1 MTRQHL
7 VMAAV
12 LTAPLVVTACSGSTS
27 GAQGAAS
34 AKGTTSAHGV
44 QQVTI
49 HATNGFRFSP
59 STVTAHTGKLRI
71 TLVDDGSYPHNIS
84 FPTMHLTSSTV
95 SGNPGQDTTT
105 LTVALPRAGTYSFFC
120 SFHSSAGMKGQIK
133 VS

>member
-7 VMAAV
+7 VMAVV
-12 LTAPLVVTACSGSTS
+12 LTAPLVVTACAGSTS
-27 GAQGAAS
+27 GAQGATDAR
-34 AKGTTSAHGV
+34 GV
-44 QQVTI
+44 QQVTL
-49 HATNGFRFSP
+49 HATDSFRFSP
-59 STVTAHTGKLRI
+59 STVTAHTGRLRI
-71 TLVDDGSYPHNIS
+71 TFVDDGSYPHNIS

-120 SFHSSAGMKGQIK
+120 TYHSSAGMKGQIK